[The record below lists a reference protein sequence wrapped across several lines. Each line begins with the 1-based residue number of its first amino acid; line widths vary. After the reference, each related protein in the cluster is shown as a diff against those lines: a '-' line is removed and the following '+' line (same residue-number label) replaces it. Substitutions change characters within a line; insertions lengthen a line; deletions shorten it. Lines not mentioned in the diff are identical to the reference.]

1 MSSSAAQPER
11 TPQQALVN
19 RSDAQAKPARNSRG
33 CSPGWQQR
41 ARCLVASLTAR
52 GSMARS
58 LTGACQCRADK
69 ALRYSMPIR
78 IDDLRSCFP
87 TGYQSR
93 RLSDQCWLEFQHA
106 PWRFPR
112 DRASRSGVRSR
123 NVFGAPRIPEWG
135 RSVHARLESKEDTRV
150 RRYRVEH
157 EFPHEQT
164 RFVALL
170 VIHLPQAAW
179 QVLMCSAHVRRL
191 RWQSLQRQVRTEEAS
206 GGAL

>member
-1 MSSSAAQPER
+1 
-11 TPQQALVN
+11 
-19 RSDAQAKPARNSRG
+19 
-33 CSPGWQQR
+33 
-41 ARCLVASLTAR
+41 
-52 GSMARS
+52 MARS

-87 TGYQSR
+87 AGYQSR
-93 RLSDQCWLEFQHA
+93 RLSDRCWLEFQRE

-112 DRASRSGVRSR
+112 DRASRTGVRSR

-170 VIHLPQAAW
+170 AIHLPQAVMAGADVLCACA
-179 QVLMCSAHVRRL
+179 QVAMAVIATTSANRRGLGGSLVIMNVLNQVIPNCSHSDREVTQDQCDYPIWGVGEDLVTLA
-191 RWQSLQRQVRTEEAS
+191 
-206 GGAL
+206 G